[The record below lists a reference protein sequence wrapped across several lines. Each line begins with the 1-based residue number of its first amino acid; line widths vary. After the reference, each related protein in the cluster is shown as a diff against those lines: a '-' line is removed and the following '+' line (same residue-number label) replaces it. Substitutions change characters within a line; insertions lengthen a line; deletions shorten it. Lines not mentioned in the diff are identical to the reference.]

1 MITKQHQSLEK
12 VLLSDSDEII
22 FLLKRKQE
30 HSPNEEVPPMITT
43 THPTQMTDDER
54 LTEVAHILATAIRRL
69 LEKQKTEKIPVDNSP
84 NQCPYGR
91 KTTKGERR

>member
-1 MITKQHQSLEK
+1 MMN
-12 VLLSDSDEII
+12 
-22 FLLKRKQE
+22 
-30 HSPNEEVPPMITT
+30 P
-43 THPTQMTDDER
+43 THPTKMSDDER
-54 LTEVAHILATAIRRL
+54 LTEVAALLATGIRRL